1 MGLAQAARSVVP
13 ARRGGEV
20 RDTERDYPTRADG
33 TIVVGLL
40 ADKGM
45 PALIA
50 QRLIDEL
57 PDVLTRQL
65 SNRVEWQ
72 VHARC
77 DPLLLDENGLIPM
90 LDLADRQKPA
100 HDWDLLVLLTDLP
113 RRAGTQPIVSDYS
126 TSRAVGLVSIPA
138 LGACRVPQRTR
149 NLIVPCDRAPARR
162 EIRLGSRTA
171 PAQPAWSTH
180 RTAGGCARTDQ
191 AYSLR

>member
-1 MGLAQAARSVVP
+1 MGLAQAARSAVP

-20 RDTERDYPTRADG
+20 RDTEHDYPTRADG

-45 PALIA
+45 PALIT

-77 DPLLLDENGLIPM
+77 DPLLLDENGQIPM
-90 LDLADRQKPA
+90 LDLADR
-100 HDWDLLVLLTDLP
+100 
-113 RRAGTQPIVSDYS
+113 
-126 TSRAVGLVSIPA
+126 
-138 LGACRVPQRTR
+138 
-149 NLIVPCDRAPARR
+149 
-162 EIRLGSRTA
+162 
-171 PAQPAWSTH
+171 
-180 RTAGGCARTDQ
+180 
-191 AYSLR
+191 

>member
-1 MGLAQAARSVVP
+1 VFKGRCGLPSP
-13 ARRGGEV
+13 SHTIGGPGLKGGEV
-20 RDTERDYPTRADG
+20 RDTECDYPTRADG
-33 TIVVGLL
+33 MIVVGLL

-65 SNRVEWQ
+65 SNRAEWQ

-100 HDWDLLVLLTDLP
+100 HDWDVLVLLTDLP
-113 RRAGTQPIVSDYS
+113 RRAGT
-126 TSRAVGLVSIPA
+126 PA
-138 LGACRVPQRTR
+138 
-149 NLIVPCDRAPARR
+149 
-162 EIRLGSRTA
+162 
-171 PAQPAWSTH
+171 H
-180 RTAGGCARTDQ
+180 RF
-191 AYSLR
+191 